1 MGLLESMM
9 EKLGYP
15 YQVLPEKSSMDEVMA
30 IYKEAVEK
38 GKKEGFTPVLVPED
52 DVLDDY
58 FEILKQEDGFDVQ
71 DTLQNTGNGGREL
84 LQQNLKELT
93 GPEEDDLEALD
104 LNELMGEI
112 GNGESIDGF
121 YSLQGFYDDGK
132 QVVLLE
138 VPTDKPWEVV
148 VYVPFGGWNECPAP
162 DDMAAICKYW
172 YEKYMAVPAVITHD
186 TLEFILPEPISKD
199 EAMEVA
205 QEHYAFC
212 NDRLDQCTQSGTLGE
227 VADSLWQ
234 SKVWFFWW
242 D

>member
-1 MGLLESMM
+1 M
-9 EKLGYP
+9 
-15 YQVLPEKSSMDEVMA
+15 
-30 IYKEAVEK
+30 
-38 GKKEGFTPVLVPED
+38 
-52 DVLDDY
+52 
-58 FEILKQEDGFDVQ
+58 
-71 DTLQNTGNGGREL
+71 
-84 LQQNLKELT
+84 
-93 GPEEDDLEALD
+93 
-104 LNELMGEI
+104 NELMGEI